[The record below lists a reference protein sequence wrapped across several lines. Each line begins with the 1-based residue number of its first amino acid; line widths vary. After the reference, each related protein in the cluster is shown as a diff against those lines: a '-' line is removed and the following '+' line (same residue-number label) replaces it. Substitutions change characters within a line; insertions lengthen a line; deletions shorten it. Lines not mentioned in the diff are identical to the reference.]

1 MKRVIGLGG
10 IFFKSK
16 DPAALREWYR
26 THLGIA
32 AEEWDT
38 QFFPKQLE
46 EANLDAYQ
54 VWSPFKESTTYFAP
68 SEQSFMLNFIVED
81 LFALLTELRQEG
93 VHLFEKTED
102 TEFGKFGWIFDPD
115 GTKIELWQPPLKQP
129 PV

>member
-26 THLGIA
+26 KHLGIA
-32 AEEWDT
+32 AEEWGT

-54 VWSPFKESTTYFAP
+54 VWSPFSETTTYLAP
-68 SEQSFMLNFIVED
+68 SDRPFMLNFIVDD
-81 LFALLTELRQEG
+81 LYGLLEQLRLEG
-93 VHLFEKTED
+93 VSVFEETQD
-102 TEFGKFGWIFDPD
+102 TEFGKFGWLLDPD
-115 GTKIELWQPPLKQP
+115 GTKIELWQPPLKQS
-129 PV
+129 

>member
-1 MKRVIGLGG
+1 MKKVIGLGG

-32 AEEWDT
+32 AEEWGT

-68 SEQSFMLNFIVED
+68 SEQSFMVNFIVED
-81 LFALLTELRQEG
+81 LYALLVELRREG
-93 VHLFEKTED
+93 VHVFEETED
-102 TEFGKFGWIFDPD
+102 TEFGKFGWILDPD
-115 GTKIELWQPPLKQP
+115 GTKIELWQPPLKQGS
-129 PV
+129 V